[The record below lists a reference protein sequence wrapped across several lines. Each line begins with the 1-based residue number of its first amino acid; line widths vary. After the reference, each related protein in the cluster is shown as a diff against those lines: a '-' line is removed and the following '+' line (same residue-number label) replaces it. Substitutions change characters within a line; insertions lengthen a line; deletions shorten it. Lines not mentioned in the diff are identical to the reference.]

1 MVLSQA
7 DSERESL
14 VNQLEDE
21 EESKRQLEKQ
31 ITILSVQVIELKKR
45 AEEEGEATIQLEE
58 LKKKTTKDVDA
69 LQRHIEE
76 LQANLDKL
84 NKSRNKLQVRNQTP
98 IIYFFRNTL
107 QMKKLS

>member
-1 MVLSQA
+1 MFFLQA

-31 ITILSVQVIELKKR
+31 ITILNIQLIEVKKR
-45 AEEEGEATIQLEE
+45 AEEEGEATVQLDE
-58 LKKKTTKDVDA
+58 LRKKSTKDVDA

-84 NKSRNKLQVRNQTP
+84 NKSRNKLQVTNR
-98 IIYFFRNTL
+98 IHLF
-107 QMKKLS
+107 